1 MDCSLPL
8 YQEKK
13 CCNSFDTF
21 RASDKRQDQ
30 YLAAWS
36 LSKSK
41 NSTNQNK
48 TTNRKWRWCGG
59 VKTKFCQMRTKSNP
73 NPNRDSNGNEL
84 YHVKPN
90 HITRKRCSANFQFQ
104 FRRRKVI
111 ARKLLTITIGNFDYA
126 LQNSILTTRNVPN
139 WFLYQN
145 FTKLSFCRSPLKM
158 TFR

>member
-8 YQEKK
+8 DQEKK

-41 NSTNQNK
+41 NATNQTK
-48 TTNRKWRWCGG
+48 TTNRKWRWRWCGG
-59 VKTKFCQMRTKSNP
+59 VKTKFCQMRTKSNPNP

-111 ARKLLTITIGNFDYA
+111 ARKLSSVKLLTITITLITFYKI
-126 LQNSILTTRNVPN
+126 QFILP
-139 WFLYQN
+139 
-145 FTKLSFCRSPLKM
+145 KMCRIG
-158 TFR
+158 